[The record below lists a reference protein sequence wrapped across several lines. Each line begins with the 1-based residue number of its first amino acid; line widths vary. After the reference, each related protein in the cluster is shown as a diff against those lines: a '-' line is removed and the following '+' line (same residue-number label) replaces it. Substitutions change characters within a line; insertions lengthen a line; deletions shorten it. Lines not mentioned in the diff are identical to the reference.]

1 MVRLGG
7 AYRGWAGGHFAPAP
21 PHAARHAPYTQTRR
35 GRTTCFFKR
44 EMAVVHLHE
53 TTSNIEAGLASF
65 GEMEVIEEEP
75 AARELIFFSTWATI
89 LKG

>member
-1 MVRLGG
+1 
-7 AYRGWAGGHFAPAP
+7 
-21 PHAARHAPYTQTRR
+21 
-35 GRTTCFFKR
+35 
-44 EMAVVHLHE
+44 MAVAHPR
-53 TTSNIEAGLASF
+53 TKTSNIEAGLASF